1 MYSEISV
8 TFLGDGDRDGV
19 EQTDRHISQK
29 ILFQILLFG
38 IQGNENIVLT
48 KHLFSF
54 EMKWFKISCKVIGIS
69 RHIFTKRKDFL
80 IDTKKHH
87 FKMKQADNWLFENY
101 GDRAS
106 QSFKIFAPRLKVKLF
121 SLIQQIKIFV
131 YRLIKFSNEA
141 CFSWSPQAFVF
152 PSHSQNNN

>member
-1 MYSEISV
+1 
-8 TFLGDGDRDGV
+8 
-19 EQTDRHISQK
+19 
-29 ILFQILLFG
+29 
-38 IQGNENIVLT
+38 
-48 KHLFSF
+48 
-54 EMKWFKISCKVIGIS
+54 
-69 RHIFTKRKDFL
+69 
-80 IDTKKHH
+80 
-87 FKMKQADNWLFENY
+87 MKQADNWLFENY